1 MTNLEIST
9 CIVYFNFKVALE
21 KKDKCNLINVSE
33 KYKCKIIFN
42 TMIRFF

>member
-21 KKDKCNLINVSE
+21 KRKQMQFDQG
-33 KYKCKIIFN
+33 
-42 TMIRFF
+42 IRKV